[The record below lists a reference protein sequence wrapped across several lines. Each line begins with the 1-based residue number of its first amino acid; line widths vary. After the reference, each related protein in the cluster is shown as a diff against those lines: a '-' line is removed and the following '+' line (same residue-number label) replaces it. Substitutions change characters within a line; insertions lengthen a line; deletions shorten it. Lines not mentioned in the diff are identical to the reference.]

1 MQTTNH
7 PRVNLTVFADKSYV
21 FMLLG
26 CFAKRQGKI
35 NALFTEAGTDTCP
48 TILLFK
54 LKQAEGV

>member
-1 MQTTNH
+1 MQATNH
-7 PRVNLTVFADKSYV
+7 PRVNITVFADKSYV

-54 LKQAEGV
+54 LK